1 MDAMSLGIVVPES
14 TEINELVV
22 WMDNHLWEVGLVF
35 RVEEDHRLATD
46 VNCIVQNSQLLGPSP
61 NEEVS
66 HQLVDHCDMEVI
78 ARDLQNMGEDMF
90 SKVDFIKYEGKS
102 EKFEMCLR

>member
-14 TEINELVV
+14 TEINELV
-22 WMDNHLWEVGLVF
+22 VGLVF

-78 ARDLQNMGEDMF
+78 ARDLQNMGF
-90 SKVDFIKYEGKS
+90 WSGLCFG
-102 EKFEMCLR
+102 FWA